1 MLLFTATVHF
11 SHDAKQPSTL
21 ANDMLSTLVG
31 SEKTKI
37 FEFYENLFD
46 YIGSNVLLPCK
57 ATAKAEIYWINDAG
71 KLITGQEQR

>member
-1 MLLFTATVHF
+1 
-11 SHDAKQPSTL
+11 
-21 ANDMLSTLVG
+21 MLSTLVG

-46 YIGSNVLLPCK
+46 YIGSNVLMPCK

-71 KLITGQEQR
+71 KLINGQEPR